1 MIRHSVLI
9 AIVATAA
16 LLSTAPAGA
25 QALTPME
32 GSVASFGEEF
42 AVRVRP
48 ANPYEHGIGVEM
60 RVYDHKF
67 RPVPSAR
74 VVPSRFRL
82 GGGASRP
89 VIAYVPFEGQ
99 SPRYVRVC
107 AESVPYRQ
115 SSTPIRTRVCGK
127 FRALRR

>member
-1 MIRHSVLI
+1 MIRHSIRTGL
-9 AIVATAA
+9 VAAAA
-16 LLSTAPAGA
+16 LLSTVGASA

-42 AVRVRP
+42 AVRVQSM
-48 ANPYEHGIGVEM
+48 NPYEHRIGIEM

-67 RPVPSAR
+67 RLVPSAR
-74 VVPSRFRL
+74 VVPDQFYL
-82 GGGASRP
+82 GGGATRP
-89 VIAYVPFEGQ
+89 VIAYVPFEGH

-115 SSTPIRTRVCGK
+115 STTPIRTRVCGK
-127 FRALRR
+127 FQALRR